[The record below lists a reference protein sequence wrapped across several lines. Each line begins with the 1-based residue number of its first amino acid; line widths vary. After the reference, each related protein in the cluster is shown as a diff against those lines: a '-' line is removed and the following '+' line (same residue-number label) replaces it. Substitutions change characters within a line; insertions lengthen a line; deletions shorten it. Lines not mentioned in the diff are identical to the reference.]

1 MTGSD
6 TVLTDAREPV
16 ASNGMRAFLENL
28 TGPSK
33 GSIDWLAEDETWVFV
48 EPHGKLHL
56 GKDLKTP
63 EDAEHVATLH
73 WTGDSY
79 AIEAVDQR
87 LVWVNGHRI
96 NSVQLRHGD
105 MIEFEEHGPM
115 SRFRLCQ
122 QAFPTKWPI
131 DEILGDAV
139 SYTRSS
145 RRPLR
150 GRVSTAVSDSL
161 RRIVLQTTIYF
172 RLSVIVALC
181 AMLAFGFLLYRNDR
195 AIQARLEQDARTI
208 EAVTVLLSQT
218 REEAL
223 SESDLLVLQQ
233 QLEMQLA
240 LNAERLNTLEQQS
253 DAASRII
260 ARSAS
265 SIAFLQG
272 AFGLRHI
279 ESGEL
284 LHQVLGPDGQSIKT
298 PFGQPRIEPFGNG
311 PPAEFQFTGTGFLLE
326 NGQRLVTNRHVA
338 LPWTSG
344 DRASAFEASG
354 LKPEI
359 LRLIAYLP
367 GVPEPISARLVGASD
382 VADVALLTIAPLQFE
397 DRGLELAQSPS
408 RIGDAVFLL
417 GYPTGLKSLIAQAG
431 QDFVEEMNKSGATDF
446 WSVAEELSERHLIR
460 PLASGGIV
468 AQINSGAILYDAETT
483 VGGSGGPA
491 LNRDGQ
497 VIAVNA
503 AILPEF
509 GGSNI
514 GVPVSHLEDLLKT
527 AENEE

>member
-1 MTGSD
+1 MHGSD
-6 TVLTDAREPV
+6 KVPTDEPAPS
-16 ASNGMRAFLENL
+16 ASTGVRAFLENL

-33 GSIDWLAEDETWVFV
+33 GGVNWLSDDEGSVFV
-48 EPHGKLHL
+48 TRDGELIVG
-56 GKDLKTP
+56 GDQTQQ
-63 EDAEHVATLH
+63 DFAERVATLR
-73 WTGDSY
+73 WAGDSY
-79 AIEAVDQR
+79 AIEAAGKR
-87 LVWVNGHRI
+87 HVWVNGHRI
-96 NSVQLRHGD
+96 DAVKLMHGD

-122 QAFPTKWPI
+122 QSFPIKWPI
-131 DEILGDAV
+131 DEILGDAL
-139 SYTRSS
+139 SYARSS

-150 GRVSTAVSDSL
+150 GRLSTAVGEGL
-161 RRIVLQTTIYF
+161 RRMVLQTTVFF

-181 AMLAFGFLLYRNDR
+181 AILAFGFVLYRNDK

-223 SESDLLVLQQ
+223 SENDLQVLRH
-233 QLEMQLA
+233 QLETRMV
-240 LNAERLNTLEQQS
+240 LNAERLKTLEHRS

-260 ARSAS
+260 AKSAS

-284 LHQVLGPDGQSIKT
+284 LHEVLGPDGQSIMT
-298 PFGQPRIEPFGNG
+298 PFGQPRIEPFGDG

-326 NGQRLVTNRHVA
+326 NGQQLVTNRHVA
-338 LPWTSG
+338 LPWTVG
-344 DRASAFEASG
+344 DRVSAFEASG
-354 LKPEI
+354 LRPEI
-359 LRLIAYLP
+359 LKLIAYLP
-367 GVPEPISARLVGASD
+367 EVPEPIDATLVSASET
-382 VADVALLTIAPLQFE
+382 ADVALLTIAPIRFE
-397 DRGLELAQSPS
+397 DRGLELAQSRP
-408 RIGDAVFLL
+408 RIGDTVFLL

-431 QDFVEEMNKSGATDF
+431 QGFMEEMIKNDSAGF
-446 WSVAEELSERHLIR
+446 WTVADELSERRLVR

-468 AQINSGAILYDAETT
+468 AQTNSGAILYDAETT

-497 VIAVNA
+497 VIAINA

-514 GVPVSHLEDLLKT
+514 GVPVSHLEDLLSKT
-527 AENEE
+527 ADK

>member
-1 MTGSD
+1 MNGSD
-6 TVLTDAREPV
+6 AVSTDVSAPS
-16 ASNGMRAFLENL
+16 ASSGMRAFLENL

-33 GSIDWLAEDETWVFV
+33 GCVNWLSEDEISICVARLG
-48 EPHGKLHL
+48 ELHVGNFRTL
-56 GKDLKTP
+56 P
-63 EDAEHVATLH
+63 EATEQVATLH
-73 WTGDSY
+73 WTGESY
-79 AIEAVDQR
+79 LIEATGER
-87 LVWVNGHRI
+87 HVWVNGHQI
-96 NSVQLRHGD
+96 DALQLMHGD

-122 QAFPTKWPI
+122 QSFPTKWPI
-131 DEILGDAV
+131 DEILGDAL

-150 GRVSTAVSDSL
+150 GRVSTAVSESL
-161 RRIVLQTTIYF
+161 RRMVLQTTIFF
-172 RLSVIVALC
+172 RLSVILVLC
-181 AMLAFGFLLYRNDR
+181 AMLAFGVVLYRNDR
-195 AIQARLEQDARTI
+195 AIQARLEHDARTI

-223 SESDLLVLQQ
+223 AETDLLVLQQ
-233 QLEMQLA
+233 QLEIQLA
-240 LNAERLNTLEQQS
+240 QNTERLKTLEQRS
-253 DAASRII
+253 EAASRVI
-260 ARSAS
+260 AQSS
-265 SIAFLQG
+265 PSIAFLQG

-284 LHQVLGPDGQSIKT
+284 LREVLGPDGQSIKT
-298 PFGQPRIEPFGNG
+298 PFGQPRIDPHGKG

-338 LPWTSG
+338 LPWTVG
-344 DRASAFEASG
+344 DRETAFEASG
-354 LKPEI
+354 LSPEI

-367 GVPEPISARLVGASD
+367 GVPEPITAKFVGASET
-382 VADVALLTIAPLQFE
+382 ADVALLSIAPLQFE
-397 DRGLELAQSPS
+397 DRGLILARSPP

-417 GYPTGLKSLIAQAG
+417 GYPTGLKSLMAQAG
-431 QDFVEEMNKSGATDF
+431 REFLKEMNQIGTRGF
-446 WSVAEELSERHLIR
+446 WSIAEELSDRHFIR

-468 AQINSGAILYDAETT
+468 AQINPGAILYDAETT

-497 VIAVNA
+497 VVAINA

-514 GVPVSHLEDLLKT
+514 GVPVSHLEDLLRET
-527 AENEE
+527 ADK